1 MDWTNVATFIPFYFL
16 NKATTPLPLKNV
28 AYIVGNEL
36 KCVSKSIC
44 VRSSVLTSSL
54 EIFTA

>member
-28 AYIVGNEL
+28 AYINCRKRIEMRV
-36 KCVSKSIC
+36 
-44 VRSSVLTSSL
+44 
-54 EIFTA
+54 EIHMRQKFCFDKFT